1 MPEINISDS
10 GGRDAFVAT
19 ESVGTTLKVRWVDAQ
34 KRQVNSVRLLKAPVV
49 NDVDALRARFGEL
62 PDVGKALIES
72 DPEVDLENTGRF
84 LKDTSRVYIDPDHK
98 IVHKV
103 QFWEIVRNPDGTVRE
118 RRPRKIMET
127 NLDGEQPLR
136 WSGVYIKREQAIRK
150 FVFVSKVQ
158 LHHTNG
164 LTYDFLYRMAKE
176 LEAKDS
182 LMLLGAGPKS
192 NQPLII
198 RRGGAP
204 YRGFLE
210 GRTDGD
216 KYALILHFSDLEL
229 KAPAI
234 VPEETE
240 A

>member
-10 GGRDAFVAT
+10 GGRDAHVAMQ
-19 ESVGTTLKVRWVDAQ
+19 SVGTTLKVRWVDVQ
-34 KRQVNSVRLLKAPVV
+34 KRQVSGTRLLKAPIA
-49 NDVDALRARFGEL
+49 NDIDALRSQFGEL
-62 PDVGKALIES
+62 SDVGKALIEG

-84 LKDTSRVYIDPDHK
+84 LKETSRIYIDPDRK

-103 QFWEIVRNPDGTVRE
+103 QFWESVKNPDGTERE

-158 LHHTNG
+158 LNHTNG
-164 LTYDFLYRMAKE
+164 LTYDFLFRMAQE

-210 GRTDGD
+210 GRTQGD

-229 KAPAI
+229 KAPAAATK
-234 VPEETE
+234 EGE

>member
-19 ESVGTTLKVRWVDAQ
+19 QSVGTTLKVRWIDGQ
-34 KRQVNSVRLLKAPVV
+34 KRQVNSARLLKAAVT
-49 NDVDALRARFGEL
+49 NDIEALRVRFGEL
-62 PDVGKALIES
+62 IDIGKALIES
-72 DPEVDLENTGRF
+72 DPEVDLESTGRF
-84 LKDTSRVYIDPDHK
+84 LSDTSRVYINPDRK
-98 IVHKV
+98 VVHKV
-103 QFWEIVRNPDGTVRE
+103 QFFEVVRNPDGSVRE

-158 LHHTNG
+158 LNHTNG
-164 LTYDFLYRMAKE
+164 LTYDFLYRMAQE

-192 NQPLII
+192 NQPLIV
-198 RRGGAP
+198 RRGGSP

-210 GRTDGD
+210 AR
-216 KYALILHFSDLEL
+216 
-229 KAPAI
+229 
-234 VPEETE
+234 
-240 A
+240 